1 MTCLATL
8 NQRNDRKTDMS
19 RLLLR
24 SDLVVTLDLED
35 HIFKEGYILVED
47 DRIIEMGLQKDL
59 EDRGKFD
66 DIVELKNRLVMPGLI
81 NTHTH
86 TPMTLFRGH
95 VEGHSLF
102 TMEGWYNTIRVL
114 ELEMEP
120 EMLPGA
126 VAVSCAEMIRTGTTC
141 FADQYF
147 WMDQIVPEVR
157 RSGLRAAL
165 AYGIVELGN
174 EEARQRELAAAT
186 AFLDELTG
194 DPLLE
199 GWVGPHA
206 FFVDNSETAMQAEL
220 ELATKHNTGFHT
232 HFGTGDEEEIYC
244 QQKYGHSAIQ
254 QLKLMGFLEHPI
266 LAAHSITLPPADFS
280 TVAQTPFTV
289 VFAPS
294 SDMRNA
300 AGIPPVI
307 EMRAAGINIALGTDN
322 VTNNNSYDMFKE
334 MTLTGK
340 LLALLKRDPAAIP
353 TRAILEMATLDGAR
367 ALGKEKEIGSLEIG
381 KKADL
386 ITLDLDEIGWSPRGG
401 QDIYTALVYS
411 VTGQHVRD
419 VMVNG
424 RWLFR
429 DNHWLTVD
437 FNAARREL
445 EHQHTELMKRI
456 KKKGRSSKDGLRL

>member
-1 MTCLATL
+1 M
-8 NQRNDRKTDMS
+8 NS
-19 RLLLR
+19 LLLK
-24 SDLVVTLDLED
+24 SDLVVALDEEERIL
-35 HIFKEGYILVED
+35 KEGYIVVED
-47 DRIIEMGLQKDL
+47 DRIIEMGSQQDL
-59 EDRGKFD
+59 DNRRKFD
-66 DIVELKNRLVMPGLI
+66 EIVELTNRLVMPGLV
-81 NTHTH
+81 NAHTH

-95 VEGHSLF
+95 AEGHSLF

-120 EMLPGA
+120 QMLPGA

-147 WMDQIVPEVR
+147 WMDQIIPEVR
-157 RSGLRAAL
+157 QSGLRAAL

-174 EEARQRELAAAT
+174 EEARQREIAAAT
-186 AFLDELTG
+186 AFLDTLEG

-206 FFVDNSETAMQAEL
+206 FFVDNSEIAMQIEL
-220 ELATKHNTGFHT
+220 ELAAKYNTGFHT
-232 HFGTGDEEEIYC
+232 HFGTGDEEEVYC
-244 QQKYGHSAIQ
+244 QKKYGHSAIQ
-254 QLKLMGFLEHPI
+254 QLQLMGFLERPI
-266 LAAHSITLPPADFS
+266 LAAHSITLQPADFS
-280 TVAQTPFTV
+280 TVAPSPFTV

-300 AGIPPVI
+300 AGLPPLI
-307 EMRAAGINIALGTDN
+307 EMLAAGINVALGTDN

-340 LLALLKRDPAAIP
+340 LMALLRRDPAAIP
-353 TRAILEMATLDGAR
+353 TRSILEMATLGGAR
-367 ALGKEKEIGSLEIG
+367 ALGKEKEIGSLEVG

-386 ITLDLDEIGWSPRGG
+386 IALDLNEIGWSPLGG
-401 QDIYTALVYS
+401 QHIYTALVYS

-419 VMVNG
+419 VMVDG

-429 DNHWLTVD
+429 NNRWLTVD
-437 FNAARREL
+437 FQTARREL
-445 EHQHTELMKRI
+445 ENQHTELMKRI
-456 KKKGRSSKDGLRL
+456 NTKRLNG

>member
-1 MTCLATL
+1 
-8 NQRNDRKTDMS
+8 MS
-19 RLLLR
+19 SVLLK
-24 SDLVVTLDLED
+24 SDLVVALDRNDTIL
-35 HIFKEGYILVED
+35 IEGYLVVEND
-47 DRIIEMGLQKDL
+47 SIVEMGLQKDL
-59 EDRGKFD
+59 DARRQFD
-66 DIVELKNRLVMPGLI
+66 QVVDLKSRLVMPGLI
-81 NTHTH
+81 NAHTH
-86 TPMTLFRGH
+86 SPMTLFRGH
-95 VEGHSLF
+95 VEGHTLF

-114 ELEMEP
+114 ELELDP
-120 EMLPGA
+120 GMLPGA

-147 WMDQIVPEVR
+147 WMDRIVPEVR

-165 AYGIVELGN
+165 AYGIVELGK
-174 EEARQRELAAAT
+174 EDARLREISAAT
-186 AFLDELTG
+186 AFLESLKE
-194 DPLLE
+194 DPLLY

-206 FFVDNSETAMQAEL
+206 FFVDNSEIAMAL
-220 ELATKHNTGFHT
+220 ELDLAKNHRTGFHT
-232 HFGTGDEEEIYC
+232 HFGTGDEEEMYC
-244 QQKYGHSAIQ
+244 QEQYGHSAIQ
-254 QLKLMGFLEHPI
+254 QLKQMGFLEYPI
-266 LAAHSITLPPADFS
+266 LAAHCITLQPSDFS
-280 TVAQTPFTV
+280 TVAHTPFTV

-300 AGIPPVI
+300 AGLPPLV
-307 EMRAAGINIALGTDN
+307 EMLGAGIHVALGTDN

-340 LLALLKRDPAAIP
+340 LMALLHRDPAAIS
-353 TRAILEMATLDGAR
+353 TRAILEMATLGGAR

-386 ITLDLDEIGWSPRGG
+386 ISLDLDEIGWSPLGG
-401 QDIYTALVYS
+401 QDVYTALVYS

-429 DNHWLTVD
+429 EDRWLTVD

-445 EHQHTELMKRI
+445 EHQHSELMKRV
-456 KKKGRSSKDGLRL
+456 KK

>member
-1 MTCLATL
+1 
-8 NQRNDRKTDMS
+8 MS
-19 RLLLR
+19 SVLLK
-24 SDLVVTLDLED
+24 SDLVVALDRQD
-35 HIFKEGYILVED
+35 RIFRKGYLVLED
-47 DRIIEMGLQKDL
+47 DRILEMGVQKELDGQ
-59 EDRGKFD
+59 RKFD
-66 DIVELKNRLVMPGLI
+66 EIVELKNRLVMPGLI
-81 NTHTH
+81 NAHTH

-114 ELEMEP
+114 ELQMEQQ
-120 EMLPGA
+120 MLPAA

-147 WMDQIVPEVR
+147 WMDQIIPEVR

-165 AYGIVELGN
+165 AYGIVELGD

-186 AFLDELTG
+186 VFLDELKG
-194 DPLLE
+194 DPLLD

-206 FFVDNSETAMQAEL
+206 FFVDNSEIAMQIEL
-220 ELATKHNTGFHT
+220 ELATRHNTGFHT
-232 HFGTGDEEEIYC
+232 HFGTGDEEEVYS
-244 QQKYGHSAIQ
+244 QEKYGHSAIQ
-254 QLKLMGFLEHPI
+254 QLKLMGFLERPI
-266 LAAHSITLPPADFS
+266 LAAHSITLQPADFS
-280 TVAQTPFTV
+280 LVAHTPFSV

-300 AGIPPVI
+300 AGIPPVL
-307 EMRAAGINIALGTDN
+307 EMLAAGINVALGTDN

-340 LLALLKRDPAAIP
+340 LMALLKHDPAAIS
-353 TRAILEMATLDGAR
+353 TRAILDMATLGGAR

-386 ITLDLDEIGWSPRGG
+386 IALDLDEIGWSPLGG

-411 VTGQHVRD
+411 ITGQHVRD

-424 RWLFR
+424 RWIFR
-429 DNHWLTVD
+429 DNRWLTVD
-437 FNAARREL
+437 FNTARREL
-445 EHQHTELMKRI
+445 EHQHAELMKRI
-456 KKKGRSSKDGLRL
+456 T

>member
-1 MTCLATL
+1 
-8 NQRNDRKTDMS
+8 MS
-19 RLLLR
+19 SLLLK
-24 SDLVVTLDLED
+24 SELVVTLDQDD
-35 HIFKEGYILVED
+35 HILKEGYIILED
-47 DRIIEMGLQKDL
+47 NTIIEMGFQKDL
-59 EDRGKFD
+59 DRRRRFD
-66 DIVELKNRLVMPGLI
+66 DLVELRNRLVMPGLI
-81 NTHTH
+81 NAHTH

-95 VEGHSLF
+95 VEGHTLF
-102 TMEGWYNTIRVL
+102 TMNGWYNTIRVL

-147 WMDQIVPEVR
+147 WMDQIIPEVR

-174 EEARQRELAAAT
+174 EDARERELAAAT
-186 AFLDELTG
+186 EFLETLKD
-194 DPLLE
+194 DALLD

-206 FFVDNSETAMQAEL
+206 FFVDNSETAMQIEL

-232 HFGTGDEEEIYC
+232 HFGTGDEEEVYC

-254 QLKLMGFLEHPI
+254 QLKLMGFLERRI
-266 LAAHSITLPPADFS
+266 LAAHSITLQPADFS
-280 TVAQTPFTV
+280 TVAGRPFTV
-289 VFAPS
+289 VFCPS

-300 AGIPPVI
+300 AGVPPLV
-307 EMRAAGINIALGTDN
+307 EMLAAGINVALGTDN

-340 LLALLKRDPAAIP
+340 LMALLKRDPAAIS
-353 TRAILEMATLDGAR
+353 TRSILDMATLGGAR
-367 ALGKEKEIGSLEIG
+367 ALGKEKEIGSLEVG

-386 ITLDLDEIGWSPRGG
+386 IALDLDEIGWSPLGG

-424 RWLFR
+424 RWLFG

-456 KKKGRSSKDGLRL
+456 NK

>member
-1 MTCLATL
+1 MG
-8 NQRNDRKTDMS
+8 S
-19 RLLLR
+19 SLLK
-24 SDLVVTLDLED
+24 SDLIVTLDRED
-35 HIFKEGYILVED
+35 LILKEGYIVVEN
-47 DRIIEMGLQKDL
+47 DRILELGLQKDL
-59 EDRGKFD
+59 DNRRKFD
-66 DIVELKNRLVMPGLI
+66 EVLALKNRLVMPGLI
-81 NTHTH
+81 NAHTH

-120 EMLPGA
+120 QMLPGA

-147 WMDQIVPEVR
+147 WMDQIIPEVR

-174 EEARQRELAAAT
+174 DEARDRELGAAT
-186 AFLDELTG
+186 AFLNQLID
-194 DPLLE
+194 DPLLD

-206 FFVDNSETAMQAEL
+206 FFVDNSEIAMQMEL
-220 ELATKHNTGFHT
+220 ELATKHSSGFHI
-232 HFGTGDEEEIYC
+232 HFGTGDEEENYC
-244 QQKYGHSAIQ
+244 QEKYGHSAIQ
-254 QLKLMGFLEHPI
+254 QLKLMGILERPI
-266 LAAHSITLPPADFS
+266 LAAHCITLQPADFS

-289 VFAPS
+289 VFASS

-300 AGIPPVI
+300 AGIPTLVEI
-307 EMRAAGINIALGTDN
+307 LEAGLNVALGTDN
-322 VTNNNSYDMFKE
+322 VTNNNSYDLFKE

-340 LLALLKRDPAAIP
+340 LMALLKRDPAAIS
-353 TRAILEMATLDGAR
+353 TRSILEMATLGGAR
-367 ALGKEKEIGSLEIG
+367 ALGKEQEIGSLEVG

-386 ITLDLDEIGWSPRGG
+386 ISLDLDEIGWSPLGG

-424 RWLFR
+424 QWLFR
-429 DNHWLTVD
+429 ENGWLTVD
-437 FNAARREL
+437 FKAARREL
-445 EHQHTELMKRI
+445 EEQHANLVKRL
-456 KKKGRSSKDGLRL
+456 KK

>member
-1 MTCLATL
+1 MSSVLLKSDVVVAL
-8 NQRNDRKTDMS
+8 DQEDRI
-19 RLLLR
+19 LQ
-24 SDLVVTLDLED
+24 
-35 HIFKEGYILVED
+35 EGYLVLEE
-47 DRIIEMGLQKDL
+47 DRILEMGLQKDL
-59 EDRGKFD
+59 DRRRTFD
-66 DIVELKNRLVMPGLI
+66 ETVELKNRLVMPGLI
-81 NTHTH
+81 NAHTH

-102 TMEGWYNTIRVL
+102 TMDGWYNTIRVL
-114 ELEMEP
+114 ELQMEP
-120 EMLPGA
+120 SMLPGA

-147 WMDQIVPEVR
+147 WMDRIIPAVR

-165 AYGIVELGN
+165 AYGIVELGK

-186 AFLDELTG
+186 AFLDTLKG
-194 DPLLE
+194 DPLLD

-206 FFVDNSETAMQAEL
+206 FFVDNSEIAMQIEL
-220 ELATKHNTGFHT
+220 ELATQHNTGFHT
-232 HFGTGDEEEIYC
+232 HFGTGNEEEVYC

-266 LAAHSITLPPADFS
+266 LAAHSITLQPADFS
-280 TVAQTPFTV
+280 TVAHTPFSV

-300 AGIPPVI
+300 TGVPPLI
-307 EMRAAGINIALGTDN
+307 EMLEAGINVALGTDN

-340 LLALLKRDPAAIP
+340 LMALLKRDPAAIP
-353 TRAILEMATLDGAR
+353 TRSILEMATLGSAR

-386 ITLDLDEIGWSPRGG
+386 IALDLDEIGWSPLGG

-419 VMVNG
+419 VMVDG

-429 DNHWLTVD
+429 ENRWLTVD
-437 FNAARREL
+437 FKVARREL

-456 KKKGRSSKDGLRL
+456 NKKGDVQ

>member
-1 MTCLATL
+1 
-8 NQRNDRKTDMS
+8 MS
-19 RLLLR
+19 SVLLK
-24 SDLVVTLDLED
+24 SDLVVTLDRNDQIL
-35 HIFKEGYILVED
+35 KEGYLVVEN
-47 DRIIEMGLQKDL
+47 DRIVEMGLQKDL
-59 EDRGKFD
+59 DSRRKFD
-66 DIVELKNRLVMPGLI
+66 EVVELKDRLVMPGLV
-81 NTHTH
+81 NAHTH

-95 VEGHSLF
+95 VEGHTLF
-102 TMEGWYNTIRVL
+102 TMDGWYNTIRVL
-114 ELEMEP
+114 ELQTDP
-120 EMLPGA
+120 EMIRGA

-165 AYGIVELGN
+165 AYGIVELGK
-174 EEARQRELAAAT
+174 EEARQRELAAAN
-186 AFLDELTG
+186 AFLSGLRG

-206 FFVDNSETAMQAEL
+206 FFVDNSEIAMQIEL
-220 ELATKHNTGFHT
+220 DLAVEYNTGFHT
-232 HFGTGDEEEIYC
+232 HFGTGDEEETYC
-244 QQKYGHSAIQ
+244 QEKYGHSAIQ
-254 QLKLMGFLEHPI
+254 HLKQMGFLDRPI
-266 LAAHSITLPPADFS
+266 LAAHSITLQPADFP
-280 TVAQTPFTV
+280 TVAGTPFTV

-300 AGIPPVI
+300 AGVPPLV
-307 EMRAAGINIALGTDN
+307 EMLTAGIHVAMGTDN

-340 LLALLKRDPAAIP
+340 LMALLHRDPAAIS
-353 TRAILEMATLDGAR
+353 TRTILEMATLGGAR
-367 ALGKEKEIGSLEIG
+367 ALGKEKEIGSLETG
-381 KKADL
+381 KRADL
-386 ITLDLDEIGWSPRGG
+386 IALDLDEIGWSPRGG

-429 DNHWLTVD
+429 EDRWLTVD

-456 KKKGRSSKDGLRL
+456 KK

>member
-1 MTCLATL
+1 MS
-8 NQRNDRKTDMS
+8 S
-19 RLLLR
+19 RLVI
-24 SDLVVTLDLED
+24 SDLVVALDRED
-35 HIFKEGYILVED
+35 RILKEGYLVIED
-47 DRIIEMGLQKDL
+47 DRIVEMGLQKDL
-59 EDRGKFD
+59 NSHRKFD
-66 DIVELKNRLVMPGLI
+66 ETVELKNRLVMPGLI
-81 NTHTH
+81 NAHTH

-102 TMEGWYNTIRVL
+102 TMEGWYNTIRIL
-114 ELEMEP
+114 ELQMEP

-147 WMDQIVPEVR
+147 WMDQIIPEVR

-165 AYGIVELGN
+165 AYGIVELGD
-174 EEARQRELAAAT
+174 EQARQRELAAAA
-186 AFLDELTG
+186 AFLDELRD
-194 DPLLE
+194 DPLLD

-206 FFVDNSETAMQAEL
+206 FFVDNSEIAMQIEL
-220 ELATKHNTGFHT
+220 QLAIRHNTGFHT
-232 HFGTGDEEEIYC
+232 HFGTGDEEEVYC
-244 QQKYGHSAIQ
+244 QTKYGHSAIQ
-254 QLKLMGFLEHPI
+254 QLKLMGFLERPI
-266 LAAHSITLPPADFS
+266 LAAHCITLQPADFS
-280 TVAQTPFTV
+280 SVAGAPFTV

-300 AGIPPVI
+300 AGIPPLI
-307 EMRAAGINIALGTDN
+307 EIHAAGINVALGTDN

-340 LLALLKRDPAAIP
+340 LLSLLKGDPAAIP
-353 TRAILEMATLDGAR
+353 TRTILEMATLGGAR
-367 ALGKEKEIGSLEIG
+367 ALGKEKEIGSLETG

-386 ITLDLDEIGWSPRGG
+386 IALDLHEIGWSPLGG

-411 VTGQHVRD
+411 ITGQHVRD

-429 DNHWLTVD
+429 DNYWLTVD
-437 FNAARREL
+437 FDAARQEL
-445 EHQHTELMKRI
+445 EHQHSNLMGRITRKRH
-456 KKKGRSSKDGLRL
+456 SS

>member
-1 MTCLATL
+1 
-8 NQRNDRKTDMS
+8 MS
-19 RLLLR
+19 SLLLK
-24 SDLVVTLDLED
+24 SDLVVALDQDDRIL
-35 HIFKEGYILVED
+35 KEAYIIVED
-47 DRIIEMGLQKDL
+47 DRIIEMGFQKDL
-59 EDRGKFD
+59 EERRRFD
-66 DIVELKNRLVMPGLI
+66 EVLELKNRLVMPGLI
-81 NTHTH
+81 NAHTH

-114 ELEMEP
+114 ELEMDP
-120 EMLPGA
+120 QMLPGA

-147 WMDQIVPEVR
+147 WLDQIIPEVR

-165 AYGIVELGN
+165 AYGIVELGQ

-186 AFLDELTG
+186 VFLNELKG
-194 DPLLE
+194 DPLLD
-199 GWVGPHA
+199 GWLGPHA
-206 FFVDNSETAMQAEL
+206 FFVDNSEIAMQIEL
-220 ELATKHNTGFHT
+220 ELAREHNTGFHT
-232 HFGTGDEEEIYC
+232 HFGTGYEEEVYC
-244 QQKYGHSAIQ
+244 QKRYGHSAIQ
-254 QLKLMGFLEHPI
+254 QLKLMGFLERPI
-266 LAAHSITLPPADFS
+266 LAAHSITLQSADFS

-300 AGIPPVI
+300 AGIPPLVEI
-307 EMRAAGINIALGTDN
+307 RAAGINVALGTDN

-340 LLALLKRDPAAIP
+340 VLALLRRDPAAIP
-353 TRAILEMATLDGAR
+353 TRSILEMATLGGAR

-386 ITLDLDEIGWSPRGG
+386 IALDLDEIGWSPRGG

-429 DNHWLTVD
+429 DNRWLTVD
-437 FNAARREL
+437 FNAARHDL

-456 KKKGRSSKDGLRL
+456 KK

>member
-1 MTCLATL
+1 
-8 NQRNDRKTDMS
+8 MS
-19 RLLLR
+19 SVLLK
-24 SDLVVTLDLED
+24 SDLVVALDRED
-35 HIFKEGYILVED
+35 RILQEGYLVLED
-47 DRIIEMGLQKDL
+47 DRILEMGLQKDL
-59 EDRGKFD
+59 GNSRKFD
-66 DIVELKNRLVMPGLI
+66 NVVDLHHRLVMPGLI
-81 NTHTH
+81 NAHTH

-114 ELEMEP
+114 ELEMERQ
-120 EMLPGA
+120 MIPGA

-147 WMDQIVPEVR
+147 WMDQIIPEVR

-165 AYGIVELGN
+165 AYGIVELGD
-174 EEARQRELAAAT
+174 EVARQRELAAAT
-186 AFLDELTG
+186 TFLGELKG
-194 DPLLE
+194 DPLLA

-206 FFVDNSETAMQAEL
+206 FFVDNSEAAMQMEL

-232 HFGTGDEEEIYC
+232 HFGTGDEEEEYC
-244 QQKYGHSAIQ
+244 QEKYGHSAIE
-254 QLKLMGFLEHPI
+254 QLKRMGFLERPI
-266 LAAHSITLPPADFS
+266 LAAHSITLQPADFS
-280 TVAQTPFTV
+280 TVARTPFTV

-300 AGIPPVI
+300 AGIPPLV
-307 EMRAAGINIALGTDN
+307 EMREAGINVALGTDN

-334 MTLTGK
+334 MALTGK
-340 LLALLKRDPAAIP
+340 VMALLTRDPAAIP
-353 TRAILEMATLDGAR
+353 TRSILEMATLGGAR
-367 ALGKEKEIGSLEIG
+367 ALGMEKEIGSLEIG

-386 ITLDLDEIGWSPRGG
+386 IALDLDEIGWSPRGG

-429 DNHWLTVD
+429 DNRWMTVD
-437 FNAARREL
+437 FNAARRQL
-445 EHQHTELMKRI
+445 EDQHTELMKRI
-456 KKKGRSSKDGLRL
+456 KKKKDIS

>member
-1 MTCLATL
+1 MSATL
-8 NQRNDRKTDMS
+8 LT
-19 RLLLR
+19 
-24 SDLVVTLDLED
+24 SDLVVALDQED
-35 HIFKEGYILVED
+35 HILPDGYLVIED
-47 DRIIEMGLQKDL
+47 DRILELGSHKDL
-59 EDRGKFD
+59 DHGRKFD
-66 DIVELKNRLVMPGLI
+66 EVIDLKSRLVMPGLI
-81 NTHTH
+81 NAHTH

-102 TMEGWYNTIRVL
+102 TMEDWYNTIRVL
-114 ELEMEP
+114 ELQMEP
-120 EMLPGA
+120 EMIPGA

-165 AYGIVELGN
+165 AYGIVELGK
-174 EEARQRELAAAT
+174 EEARQRELASAT
-186 AFLDELTG
+186 AFLEKLRDY
-194 DPLLE
+194 PLLE

-206 FFVDNSETAMQAEL
+206 FFVDNSEIAMQL
-220 ELATKHNTGFHT
+220 ELKLANQYHTGFHT
-232 HFGTGDEEEIYC
+232 HFGTGDEEENYC
-244 QQKYGHSAIQ
+244 QEKYGHSAIQ

-266 LAAHSITLPPADFS
+266 LAAHSITLQPSDFPL
-280 TVAQTPFTV
+280 VAGTPFTV

-300 AGIPPVI
+300 AGVPPLV
-307 EMRAAGINIALGTDN
+307 EMLKAGINVALGTDN

-340 LLALLKRDPAAIP
+340 LMALLHRDPAAIS
-353 TRAILEMATLDGAR
+353 TRSILEMATLGGAR
-367 ALGKEKEIGSLEIG
+367 ALGREKEIGSLEVG

-386 ITLDLDEIGWSPRGG
+386 IALDLDEIGWSPRGG
-401 QDIYTALVYS
+401 QDTYTALVYS

-429 DNHWLTVD
+429 ENQWLTVD
-437 FNAARREL
+437 FHTARHEL
-445 EHQHTELMKRI
+445 EQQHSELMKRI
-456 KKKGRSSKDGLRL
+456 SK

>member
-1 MTCLATL
+1 
-8 NQRNDRKTDMS
+8 MS
-19 RLLLR
+19 SLLLK
-24 SDLVVTLDLED
+24 SELVVTLDQDD
-35 HIFKEGYILVED
+35 HILKEGYIILED
-47 DRIIEMGLQKDL
+47 NTIIEMGFQKDL
-59 EDRGKFD
+59 DRRRRFD
-66 DIVELKNRLVMPGLI
+66 DLVELRNRLVMPGLI
-81 NTHTH
+81 NAHTH

-95 VEGHSLF
+95 VEGHTLF
-102 TMEGWYNTIRVL
+102 TMDGWYNTIRVL

-147 WMDQIVPEVR
+147 WMDQIITEVR

-174 EEARQRELAAAT
+174 EDARERELAAAT
-186 AFLDELTG
+186 EFLETLKD
-194 DPLLE
+194 DALLD

-206 FFVDNSETAMQAEL
+206 FFVDNSETAMQIEL

-232 HFGTGDEEEIYC
+232 HFGTGDEEEVYC

-254 QLKLMGFLEHPI
+254 QLKLMGFLERRI
-266 LAAHSITLPPADFS
+266 LAAHSITLQPADFS
-280 TVAQTPFTV
+280 TVAGRPFTV
-289 VFAPS
+289 VFCPS

-300 AGIPPVI
+300 AGVPPLV
-307 EMRAAGINIALGTDN
+307 EMLAAGINVALGTDN

-340 LLALLKRDPAAIP
+340 LMALLKRDPAAIS
-353 TRAILEMATLDGAR
+353 TRSILDMATLGGAR
-367 ALGKEKEIGSLEIG
+367 ALGKEKEIGSLEVG

-386 ITLDLDEIGWSPRGG
+386 IALDLDEIGWSPLGG

-424 RWLFR
+424 RWLFG

-456 KKKGRSSKDGLRL
+456 NK

>member
-1 MTCLATL
+1 
-8 NQRNDRKTDMS
+8 MS
-19 RLLLR
+19 SVLLK
-24 SDLVVTLDLED
+24 SDLVVTLGRNDQIL
-35 HIFKEGYILVED
+35 KEGYLVVEN
-47 DRIIEMGLQKDL
+47 DRIVEMGLQKDL
-59 EDRGKFD
+59 DTRRKFD
-66 DIVELKNRLVMPGLI
+66 EVVELKNRLVMPGLV
-81 NTHTH
+81 NAHTH

-95 VEGHSLF
+95 VEGHTLF
-102 TMEGWYNTIRVL
+102 TMDGWYNTIRVL
-114 ELEMEP
+114 ELQTDP
-120 EMLPGA
+120 EMLRGA
-126 VAVSCAEMIRTGTTC
+126 VVVSCAEMIRTGTTC

-157 RSGLRAAL
+157 KSGLRAAL
-165 AYGIVELGN
+165 AYGIVELGK
-174 EEARQRELAAAT
+174 EDARQRELTAAT
-186 AFLDELTG
+186 AFLDELKG
-194 DPLLE
+194 DPLLD

-206 FFVDNSETAMQAEL
+206 FFVDNSEIAMQIEL

-232 HFGTGDEEEIYC
+232 HFGTGDEEDAYC
-244 QQKYGHSAIQ
+244 QEKYGHSAIQ
-254 QLKLMGFLEHPI
+254 QLKQMGFLEHPI
-266 LAAHSITLPPADFS
+266 LAAHSITLQPDDFA
-280 TVAQTPFTV
+280 TVAGTRFTV

-300 AGIPPVI
+300 AGVPPLV
-307 EMRAAGINIALGTDN
+307 EMLAAGINVALGTDN

-340 LLALLKRDPAAIP
+340 LMALLHRNPAAIS
-353 TRAILEMATLDGAR
+353 TRTILDMATLGGAR
-367 ALGKEKEIGSLEIG
+367 ALGKEKEIGSLEVG

-386 ITLDLDEIGWSPRGG
+386 IALDLDEIGWSPRGG

-424 RWLFR
+424 KWLFR
-429 DNHWLTVD
+429 DNRWLTVD

-456 KKKGRSSKDGLRL
+456 NKEEA

>member
-1 MTCLATL
+1 
-8 NQRNDRKTDMS
+8 MS
-19 RLLLR
+19 NVLLK
-24 SDLVVTLDLED
+24 SDLVVALDRED
-35 HIFKEGYILVED
+35 RILNEGYLVIED
-47 DRIIEMGLQKDL
+47 DRIVEMGLQKDL
-59 EDRGKFD
+59 DSRRKFD
-66 DIVELKNRLVMPGLI
+66 KVVELKDRLVMPGLV
-81 NTHTH
+81 NAHTH

-95 VEGHSLF
+95 VEGHTLF
-102 TMEGWYNTIRVL
+102 TMDGWYNTIRVL
-114 ELEMEP
+114 ELQTDP
-120 EMLPGA
+120 EMIRGA

-165 AYGIVELGN
+165 AYGIVELGK
-174 EEARQRELAAAT
+174 EEARQRELAAAN
-186 AFLDELTG
+186 AFLSGLRG

-206 FFVDNSETAMQAEL
+206 FFVDNSEIAMQIEL
-220 ELATKHNTGFHT
+220 DLAVEYNTGFHT
-232 HFGTGDEEEIYC
+232 HFGTGDEEEAYC
-244 QQKYGHSAIQ
+244 QEKYGHSAIQ
-254 QLKLMGFLEHPI
+254 HLKQMGFLDRPI
-266 LAAHSITLPPADFS
+266 LAAHSITLQPADFS

-300 AGIPPVI
+300 AGVPPLV
-307 EMRAAGINIALGTDN
+307 EMLAAGIHVAMGTDN

-340 LLALLKRDPAAIP
+340 LMSLLHRDPAAIA
-353 TRAILEMATLDGAR
+353 TRTILDMATMGGAR
-367 ALGKEKEIGSLEIG
+367 ALGKEKEIGSLETG
-381 KKADL
+381 KRADL
-386 ITLDLDEIGWSPRGG
+386 IALDLDEIGWSPRGG

-424 RWLFR
+424 KWLFR
-429 DNHWLTVD
+429 DNRWLTID
-437 FNAARREL
+437 FNAARRDL
-445 EHQHTELMKRI
+445 EQQHSELMRRI
-456 KKKGRSSKDGLRL
+456 KK

>member
-1 MTCLATL
+1 MIGIIGAT
-8 NQRNDRKTDMS
+8 DVS
-19 RLLLR
+19 SLLLK
-24 SDLVVTLDLED
+24 SDLVVALDGDDRIL
-35 HIFKEGYILVED
+35 KEGYIIIED

-59 EDRGKFD
+59 EDRRKFD

-81 NTHTH
+81 NAHTH

-95 VEGHSLF
+95 VEGRSLF

-114 ELEMEP
+114 ELQMEP

-147 WMDQIVPEVR
+147 WMDQIIPEVR
-157 RSGLRAAL
+157 HSGLRAAL

-174 EEARQRELAAAT
+174 EDARQRELAAASL
-186 AFLDELTG
+186 FLDELQD
-194 DPLLE
+194 DPLLD

-206 FFVDNSETAMQAEL
+206 FFVDNSEIAMQIEL

-232 HFGTGDEEEIYC
+232 HFGTGDEEEVYC
-244 QQKYGHSAIQ
+244 QTKYGHSAIQ
-254 QLKLMGFLEHPI
+254 QLKLMGFLERPI
-266 LAAHSITLPPADFS
+266 LAAHSITLQSADFS
-280 TVAQTPFTV
+280 SVAQSPFSV

-300 AGIPPVI
+300 AGIPPLV
-307 EMRAAGINIALGTDN
+307 EMRAAGINVALGTDN

-340 LLALLKRDPAAIP
+340 VMALLRRDPAAIP
-353 TRAILEMATLDGAR
+353 TRSILEMATLGGAR
-367 ALGKEKEIGSLEIG
+367 ALGKEKEIGSLETG

-386 ITLDLDEIGWSPRGG
+386 ITLDLDEIGWSPLGG

-429 DNHWLTVD
+429 DNRWLTVD
-437 FNAARREL
+437 FNAARRDL

-456 KKKGRSSKDGLRL
+456 KK

>member
-1 MTCLATL
+1 
-8 NQRNDRKTDMS
+8 MS
-19 RLLLR
+19 SSLLK
-24 SDLVVTLDLED
+24 SDLVVALDRDD
-35 HIFKEGYILVED
+35 HILKEGYIVVED
-47 DRIIEMGLQKDL
+47 NRIIEIGLQKDL
-59 EDRGKFD
+59 EERRKFD
-66 DIVELKNRLVMPGLI
+66 DVVDLKNRLVMPGLI
-81 NTHTH
+81 NAHTH

-102 TMEGWYNTIRVL
+102 TMDGWYNTIRVL

-120 EMLPGA
+120 QMIPGA

-165 AYGIVELGN
+165 AYGIVELGDKQ
-174 EEARQRELAAAT
+174 ARQRELAAAT
-186 AFLDELTG
+186 RFLDELEG
-194 DPLLE
+194 DPLLD

-206 FFVDNSETAMQAEL
+206 FFVDNSETAMQMEL
-220 ELATKHNTGFHT
+220 DLAKKHNTGFHT

-244 QQKYGHSAIQ
+244 QEKYGHSAIEE
-254 QLKLMGFLEHPI
+254 LKRMGFLERPI
-266 LAAHSITLPPADFS
+266 LAAHSITLQPADFS
-280 TVAQTPFTV
+280 TVAETPFTV

-300 AGIPPVI
+300 AGIPPLV
-307 EMRAAGINIALGTDN
+307 EMREAGINLALGTDN

-340 LLALLKRDPAAIP
+340 LMALLRRDPAAIP
-353 TRAILEMATLDGAR
+353 TRSILEMATLGGAR
-367 ALGKEKEIGSLEIG
+367 ALGKENEIGSLEVG

-386 ITLDLDEIGWSPRGG
+386 ITLDLDEIGWSPLGG

-411 VTGQHVRD
+411 ITGQHVRD
-419 VMVNG
+419 VMVDG

-429 DNHWLTVD
+429 DNRWLTVD

-445 EHQHTELMKRI
+445 EHQHRELMQRI
-456 KKKGRSSKDGLRL
+456 KNKVDVSSH